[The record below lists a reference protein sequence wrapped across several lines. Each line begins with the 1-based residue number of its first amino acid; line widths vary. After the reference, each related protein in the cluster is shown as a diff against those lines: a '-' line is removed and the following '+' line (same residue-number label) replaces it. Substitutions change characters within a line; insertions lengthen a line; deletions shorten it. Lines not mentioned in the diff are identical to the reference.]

1 MGDTGPVLPSCPQSC
16 GGLSHGS
23 GQVPLT
29 QSAPPCWAR
38 GEVKLCGLDAP
49 RPLDP
54 SLAPRRLSSALCP
67 ALPPRLWLPPGT
79 GLRCPPP
86 LSGTRSPSPFGPL
99 PRPPPP
105 VAKRTWPPVLPQC
118 GASVSFPTA
127 SPPARG
133 CAAGRRTVRR
143 SALEAPGPRAGG
155 GPGSPRAEQL
165 GGRLCP
171 RPRPSGRHGERGRRG
186 RPGRALPDG
195 EVRGRCA
202 SGCQPR
208 CSENSH
214 RLLVP
219 TDRTWRRSHSHRPGT
234 VPPHARPREPG
245 PRDEAPRLRDVRVPR
260 GGHSAALGG
269 GGPWGP
275 GLHAERGKGWCPHG
289 QKPLSEDR
297 GDMGG
302 ATGQE
307 SEIRRTDV

>member
-54 SLAPRRLSSALCP
+54 SLPPRRLSSALCP
-67 ALPPRLWLPPGT
+67 ALPPALAPARHGPSLPAPALGDKV
-79 GLRCPPP
+79 P
-86 LSGTRSPSPFGPL
+86 LSVRGPAPTPTACREAHVAARPAAVRSVRLIPHCVPAGTRL
-99 PRPPPP
+99 
-105 VAKRTWPPVLPQC
+105 C
-118 GASVSFPTA
+118 GWAQDGAEVSA
-127 SPPARG
+127 GGSR
-133 CAAGRRTVRR
+133 AAGRRGGRARPAR
-143 SALEAPGPRAGG
+143 SSSGVACALAPGPQDVTAK
-155 GPGSPRAEQL
+155 
-165 GGRLCP
+165 
-171 RPRPSGRHGERGRRG
+171 GEDGKD
-186 RPGRALPDG
+186 GRALPDG

-219 TDRTWRRSHSHRPGT
+219 TARTWRRSHSHRPGT

-275 GLHAERGKGWCPHG
+275 GLHAEWGKGWCPHG

>member
-54 SLAPRRLSSALCP
+54 SLPPRCLSSALCP
-67 ALPPRLWLPPGT
+67 ALAPP
-79 GLRCPPP
+79 
-86 LSGTRSPSPFGPL
+86 
-99 PRPPPP
+99 
-105 VAKRTWPPVLPQC
+105 
-118 GASVSFPTA
+118 
-127 SPPARG
+127 SPPALAPARHG
-133 CAAGRRTVRR
+133 PSLPAPALGDKVPLSVRAPAPTPTACREAHVAAHSPLRPRRHAAVRVGAGRCGGRR
-143 SALEAPGPRAGG
+143 RRLPGRGQAG

-165 GGRLCP
+165 RGRLCP
-171 RPRPSGRHGERGRRG
+171 SPRPSGRHGERGRRG